1 MTTSAKGNI
10 AETLVLHELTKRGF
24 NVSIPFGDYRYD
36 LIAEKNG
43 RFSRIQVKYVG
54 KLTKRSTIPV
64 VLHSIARKGRIQY
77 KENEIDFIAVYC
89 QPLEN
94 FYIIPFNEVNGKTA
108 VNLRV
113 ISAGNN
119 QTANIIH
126 SSKFKNRWDLLN
138 K

>member
-1 MTTSAKGNI
+1 MITSAKGQI

-43 RFSRIQVKYVG
+43 KFNRIQVKYVG
-54 KLTKRSTIPV
+54 NLTKRSTIPV
-64 VLHSIARKGRIQY
+64 VLHSISRKGRIQY
-77 KENEIDFIAVYC
+77 KEDEIDFIAVYC
-89 QPLEN
+89 KPLEN
-94 FYIIPFNEVNGKTA
+94 FYIIPFKDVAGKTA

-113 ISAGNN
+113 KPANNN
-119 QTANIIH
+119 QAEKIIY
-126 SSKFKNRWDLLN
+126 SENFENRWDLLN